1 MMMEYVFNIFDAR
14 RCPMV
19 DASLHIKD
27 VSLLCELFNEFVLE
41 VGN

>member
-1 MMMEYVFNIFDAR
+1 VRLLDAQ

-27 VSLLCELFNEFVLE
+27 VSLLCELFNEFV
-41 VGN
+41 